1 MARPLSLAFPLSLA
15 RPPLPQLDDRELA
28 CIFLSLQG
36 IDSAHMCV
44 MVCMCDLAL
53 MCVSAHLCDLA
64 CMCVLPWSLQG
75 MGRTLARCWPGIIWP
90 AILAGA
96 AKFHLLFYHQEHPHW
111 PDVRLVLS

>member
-1 MARPLSLAFPLSLA
+1 MTPGLAQGDPMVDLDDYHLASTSMARPLSLA

-36 IDSAHMCV
+36 IDLAHMCV

-75 MGRTLARCWPGIIWP
+75 MGRTLARCWPGN
-90 AILAGA
+90 ILA
-96 AKFHLLFYHQEHPHW
+96 
-111 PDVRLVLS
+111 